1 MKPGIPGS
9 KVRCRLI
16 ADEDLAAVAALLDR
30 GFPGHR
36 RDHWSSGLARMS
48 RRPVPENLPRY
59 GYCLETEAR
68 IVGVLLLISATRRI
82 ADLDFPFINVASWY
96 VEPDYRAYAQLLVS
110 MALRNRAVTFTNVTP
125 APHTWPI
132 VEAQG
137 YERYCDGLFFAAAA
151 LKRPARGVSIMAF
164 DTVAHDPAVQALPE
178 YAMLERHH
186 ELGCR
191 VLVVGED
198 GRLSGCVF
206 RRYRIRSGRL
216 ALPAM
221 LVIHAPDRP
230 QLVRIAGNLGRWFL
244 REAAPVLVMDAN
256 GPVAGLPGVYTARR
270 GRKYYRGPQAP
281 ALCDLADT
289 ELVIFGVQT

>member
-1 MKPGIPGS
+1 MRPGTPKT

-16 ADEDLAAVAALLDR
+16 TDEDLAAVARLLHH

-36 RDHWSSGLARMS
+36 AGSWESDLGRLRQRS
-48 RRPVPENLPRY
+48 VPDDLPRY
-59 GYCLETEAR
+59 GYCLETEGK
-68 IVGVLLLISATRRI
+68 IVGVLLLIAAMRHI
-82 ADLDFPFINVASWY
+82 EGEDVPFINVASWY

-110 MALRNRAVTFTNVTP
+110 MALRNKAATFTNVTP

-137 YERYCDGLFFAAAA
+137 YRKYCSGLFLAAAA
-151 LKRPARGVSIMAF
+151 LRSPAPGVSVAAF
-164 DTVAHDPAVQALPE
+164 GNLANDAAVTAMPE
-178 YAMLERHH
+178 YDLLKRHH

-191 VLVVGED
+191 VLVVREGE
-198 GRLSGCVF
+198 RLSGYVF
-206 RRYRIRSGRL
+206 RRYRIRSGRI

-221 LVIHAPDRP
+221 LVVHGPDRA

-244 REAAPVLVMDAN
+244 RDAAPLLVMDAN
-256 GPVAGLPGVYTARR
+256 GPIEGLRGFYTEKR
-270 GRKYYRGPQAP
+270 GRKYYRGPHAP

-289 ELVIFGVQT
+289 EFAIFGV